1 MDYVAK
7 LNFGPEATYYL
18 TSEKCINRLWIVSV
32 HRWLRGMLFVLLVL
46 SLLKWNTWCPNS
58 AQDDTYLSSC
68 YIYLLLPTHKSD
80 LYWGSISSLSDII
93 LSSPSSV
100 YLRRSHL
107 RLRSSKMAICSCWWS
122 SPSSWWEYWSSSLS
136 SLSPAVEEGNSALG
150 MRHFQHWP
158 RATY

>member
-1 MDYVAK
+1 MDYVAI
-7 LNFGPEATYYL
+7 LNFDPEATYYP
-18 TSEKCINRLWIVSV
+18 TSERCCINRPWIVSV
-32 HRWLRGMLFVLLVL
+32 QRWLCGMLFVLLVL
-46 SLLKWNTWCPNS
+46 SLWNTWCPNS

-80 LYWGSISSLSDII
+80 LHWGSISSLSDVI

-100 YLRRSHL
+100 YLRRSHST
-107 RLRSSKMAICSCWWS
+107 LRSSKMVICSCWWS

-136 SLSPAVEEGNSALG
+136 SSSPGVEEGNSALG